1 MSLVKLDVISSIKY
15 NPTVLYSVIM
25 IGIYVITQTISRIF
39 KNKNIYALKYNK
51 NYIYVGIVL
60 LIVTCII
67 KNIIKFMP

>member
-1 MSLVKLDVISSIKY
+1 M
-15 NPTVLYSVIM
+15 
-25 IGIYVITQTISRIF
+25 ITQTISRIF

-60 LIVTCII
+60 LIGTCIV